1 MVISDIIPQ
10 HLESCSRR
18 EQFFLLCFFFKFVFK
33 LTQYV
38 ISKDFPKPFM
48 LTVLFCGILL

>member
-18 EQFFLLCFFFKFVFK
+18 EQFLLLCFFFKFVFK